1 MNEQPLTL
9 RETAEGVALRAG
21 ILVVGGVVIGGWLTA
36 MLFKAASGLMRVLIG
51 MLLVLVTGGL
61 ITWEVKK
68 VQRRLEA

>member
-1 MNEQPLTL
+1 MSEQPLTL

-21 ILVVGGVVIGGWLTA
+21 VLVVGGVVIGGWLTA
-36 MLFKAASGLMRVLIG
+36 MLFKAASGLMRLLIG